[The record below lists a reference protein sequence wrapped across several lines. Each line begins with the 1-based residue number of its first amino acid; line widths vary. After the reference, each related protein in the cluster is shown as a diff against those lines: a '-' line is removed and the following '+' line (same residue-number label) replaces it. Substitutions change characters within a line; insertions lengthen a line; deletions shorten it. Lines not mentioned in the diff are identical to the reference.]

1 CTNALEYLGS
11 FSREAAAGAPQ
22 WSPATPT
29 ATNPNFQTLLVTGLF
44 PRNDGTT
51 ANVGD
56 PLLNKRFL
64 LERLNWLTYKGPSAT
79 TPGGTRNPVPTST
92 PGATS
97 PDWDLWLLTTRFGL
111 TAKFLQDQA
120 IGGTTANI
128 LKYFGL
134 AWDTTNERW
143 KYVGH
148 SGGSTP
154 LSSIATLA
162 SLTGTRDPD
171 FFELLQAG
179 IILPNSVDDDN
190 YSTDTTLFPVDH
202 QKSKM
207 VHILTIGA
215 NLIAQ
220 SRADSY
226 PVRIAC

>member
-1 CTNALEYLGS
+1 
-11 FSREAAAGAPQ
+11 
-22 WSPATPT
+22 
-29 ATNPNFQTLLVTGLF
+29 
-44 PRNDGTT
+44 
-51 ANVGD
+51 
-56 PLLNKRFL
+56 
-64 LERLNWLTYKGPSAT
+64 
-79 TPGGTRNPVPTST
+79 
-92 PGATS
+92 
-97 PDWDLWLLTTRFGL
+97 
-111 TAKFLQDQA
+111 
-120 IGGTTANI
+120 
-128 LKYFGL
+128 
-134 AWDTTNERW
+134 
-143 KYVGH
+143 
-148 SGGSTP
+148 TP

-226 PVRIAC
+226 PVRIACTVNVNVNGVATPTVMEAVGMPRLPYLNSLAICPVAGTATTGQATGGINWLLVPNLWDPFRDTWDLAQVSVSST